1 MTCSSTQFALLNLTT
16 IENLNKNTKAW
27 QLAVFLPDPERT
39 PKVDANGIAYPTI
52 TYPLPLESEKSNPS
66 AAQSESSSGEIIE
79 PVERHIS
86 PPHLSERDAK
96 AQRTFAILH
105 MEPGRSPWDL
115 GASENWKTVMG
126 NNVLDWFLP
135 ANRSPCCNHENDISQ
150 FRLGAWFEQLI
161 VNHGLMP
168 ASEMTAKRPVRG
180 HLPERRRGNISPEG
194 EMSERRRESRGHVR

>member
-1 MTCSSTQFALLNLTT
+1 MTCSSTHFALSNLTT
-16 IENLNKNTKAW
+16 IENLNKNTKVW
-27 QLAVFLPDPERT
+27 QLAVFLPDPERA
-39 PKVDANGIAYPTI
+39 PKVDANGIAYPRI
-52 TYPLPLESEKSNPS
+52 TYPLPLENEKNSPS
-66 AAQSESSSGEIIE
+66 TAQSESSNGEIIE

-105 MEPGRSPWDL
+105 LEPGRSPWDL
-115 GASENWKTVMG
+115 GASENWKSVMG

-135 ANRSPCCNHENDISQ
+135 VNQSPCCNHENDISQ
-150 FRLGAWFEQLI
+150 FRLGAWFEELV

-180 HLPERRRGNISPEG
+180 HWPERRRDLPREE
-194 EMSERRRESRGHVR
+194 EMSEKRRGSRGHVR